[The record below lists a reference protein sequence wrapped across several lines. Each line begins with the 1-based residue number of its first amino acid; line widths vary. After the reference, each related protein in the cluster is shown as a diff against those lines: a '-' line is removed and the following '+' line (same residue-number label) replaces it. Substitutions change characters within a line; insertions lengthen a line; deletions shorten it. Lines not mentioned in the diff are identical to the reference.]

1 MIFIM
6 LIPKEQMNTIEMS
19 PDMNKKFKMLIEISL
34 MEKTSLIMYLSHK
47 SKDSKMHLP
56 N

>member
-19 PDMNKKFKMLIEISL
+19 PDMNKKFKMLIEVFNNFYLDIFNG
-34 MEKTSLIMYLSHK
+34 EDFIDNVLI
-47 SKDSKMHLP
+47 P
-56 N
+56 